1 MPLLEISCN
10 TAIDNE
16 QALASD
22 ASKLTAEILG
32 KPESYVMVKIHS
44 AQTLIFAGSEE
55 PAAHIKLKSL
65 GLPEN
70 RTTEFSEKLC
80 DFISARLNINS
91 NRIYI
96 EFASPERHLWGWD
109 KRTF

>member
-1 MPLLEISCN
+1 MPLLEITTNCSLKN
-10 TAIDNE
+10 AD
-16 QALASD
+16 QLASK
-22 ASKLTAEILG
+22 ASQATAEILG
-32 KPESYVMVKIHS
+32 KPESYVMVKVQPV
-44 AQTLIFAGSEE
+44 QTLIFAGSGA
-55 PAAHIKLKSL
+55 PAAHLKLKSL